1 MSGLQVRFD
10 VIIDDGLH
18 SSKAQV
24 ATLKNFFPY
33 LASGGIYITEDLYD
47 SRGKTMPQRF
57 IREAEKYFQ
66 DCGASIRKTLVG
78 GTGSKLHPNNVSL
91 FVVERLGP
99 LGKD

>member
-1 MSGLQVRFD
+1 MRFD

-18 SSKAQV
+18 SSEAQV
-24 ATLKNFFPY
+24 ATLRNCFPY
-33 LASGGIYITEDLYD
+33 LANGGIYITEDLYD
-47 SRGKTMPQRF
+47 SRGKKMAGRF
-57 IREAEKYFQ
+57 IREAEKYLQ
-66 DCGASIRKTLVG
+66 DCGASVRKTLVG